1 MVGLKWEGF
10 RGRVMDKHLLDQS
23 QVCLSTRGG
32 SSGPCVDSL
41 ARHPHSMGTNHRGR
55 EVSVAHLFI
64 PVFEA
69 AGLDLLLY
77 KCQLCPTLVK
87 PVRNRTPKK
96 AEALGLKR
104 YQPWLQPAHFRE

>member
-41 ARHPHSMGTNHRGR
+41 ARHWGSHSLTGM
-55 EVSVAHLFI
+55 
-64 PVFEA
+64 
-69 AGLDLLLY
+69 
-77 KCQLCPTLVK
+77 LVL
-87 PVRNRTPKK
+87 VN
-96 AEALGLKR
+96 
-104 YQPWLQPAHFRE
+104 QSHH